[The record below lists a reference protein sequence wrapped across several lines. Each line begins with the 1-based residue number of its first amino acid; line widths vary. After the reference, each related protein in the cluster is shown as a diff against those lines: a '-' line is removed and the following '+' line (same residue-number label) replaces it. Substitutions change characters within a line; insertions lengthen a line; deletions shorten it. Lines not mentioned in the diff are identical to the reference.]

1 MGIRG
6 SYTVHVVVSVV
17 CSELKAQNTEMATML
32 LRQEEDKFLPLS
44 AS

>member
-6 SYTVHVVVSVV
+6 SYSVHVG
-17 CSELKAQNTEMATML
+17 SELKEQNTEMATKL